1 VEQVKAARNAKKSK
15 VGSATAAPADLVLGL
30 HDPGLTTMLRA
41 GLGGLAAS
49 LRAIART
56 QNPDHQWPAPVPLGP
71 GEAVVEPSRITL
83 RWGGDPEATL
93 RALFEGSFEIRNGLI
108 HLPGAWD
115 PSRAWTIQLGAAL
128 QNGLKRT
135 FLQHGQTT
143 KKEGAARPHGFEID
157 DRTITVTYQPY
168 ASFKHQGVW
177 KDVLKGLKSGSV
189 ELAGWANP
197 GAVGRHNAFDVTEW
211 SYGPAEALCGIFAIV
226 GCVSL
231 GITQSG
237 GAGALV
243 ILEPAD
249 LVRFAEVRPRLTPD
263 KLEDAHVA
271 GASDAV
277 LHVHLVLRM
286 EQLARDRSGI
296 AAVHGLTL
304 RATPWASQQKSRIA
318 TVSPTSIHERTLDE
332 YDIVARTLPVKLR
345 VTRGKDTGEGEEG
358 TGYFAVASALRGFI
372 AENLAKGRRWF
383 TGFATAV
390 TLEKQPRFLHRYR
403 TMKDN
408 LGALRTEER
417 SGLIAMTDKLEE
429 AEKHFVRSVHVAL
442 RRRFGAIA
450 KECEGN
456 LATMKNR
463 FQGERDKWRMAF
475 AGSKTH
481 EQIRGALADLW
492 SRAGA
497 NRELQAHWEEL
508 LPLLRPEH
516 WQTARDLGLV
526 ALASYQSAVE
536 TADDEENNETSGETE
551 A

>member
-1 VEQVKAARNAKKSK
+1 VAKVKPAGRPKKPKASDAK
-15 VGSATAAPADLVLGL
+15 AAPAELVLGL
-30 HDPGLTTMLRA
+30 QDPGLTTMLRA

-49 LRAIART
+49 LRAIGRVN
-56 QNPDHQWPAPVPLGP
+56 NPDHPWPAPVPLGP
-71 GEAVVEPSRITL
+71 GDAVVEPSRITL
-83 RWGGDPEATL
+83 RWGQDPEATL
-93 RALFEGSFEIRNGLI
+93 RALFEGAFEIRKGLI

-115 PSRAWTIQLGAAL
+115 PARAWTIQLGAAL

-143 KKEGAARPHGFEID
+143 KKEGAPRPHSFEID

-168 ASFKHQGVW
+168 ASFKHQAVW
-177 KDVLKGLKSGSV
+177 NDVLKGLKSGSV

-211 SYGPAEALCGIFAIV
+211 SYGPAEALCGIFAVV
-226 GCVSL
+226 GCLSL
-231 GITQSG
+231 EVTQSG

-277 LHVHLVLRM
+277 LHVHLALRM
-286 EQLARDRSGI
+286 EQFARERSGI

-318 TVSPTSIHERTLDE
+318 SVSPTSISERTLDQ
-332 YDIVARTLPVKLR
+332 YDIAARTLPVKLR
-345 VTRGKDTGEGEEG
+345 VTRGKDKGRGDEGA
-358 TGYFAVASALRGFI
+358 GYFAVASALRGFI
-372 AENLAKGRRWF
+372 ADNLANGRRWF
-383 TGFATAV
+383 AGFATAT

-408 LGALRTEER
+408 LGALRPEER

-463 FQGERDKWRMAF
+463 FQGERDKWRLAF

-481 EQIRGALADLW
+481 EQIRAALADLW

-497 NRELQAHWEEL
+497 NSELQAHWEEL
-508 LPLLRPEH
+508 MLLLRPEH
-516 WQTARDLGLV
+516 WQAARDLGLV

-536 TADDEENNETSGETE
+536 PADDEENHESSGETE
-551 A
+551 V